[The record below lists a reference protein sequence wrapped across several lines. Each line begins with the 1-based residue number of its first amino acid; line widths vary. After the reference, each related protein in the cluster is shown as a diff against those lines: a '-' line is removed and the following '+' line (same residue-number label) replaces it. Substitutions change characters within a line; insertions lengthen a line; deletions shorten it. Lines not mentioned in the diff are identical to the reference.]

1 MQMFPPVELV
11 EVLEAFEKK
20 PPETVR
26 TNTLK
31 VYCLEYLV
39 YQWFQYHTVHN
50 FLFTLAS
57 NNILHIDIRLSSA

>member
-1 MQMFPPVELV
+1 MFPPVELV

-20 PPETVR
+20 PPETLR

-39 YQWFQYHTVHN
+39 YQWFQYYTVHN
-50 FLFTLAS
+50 FLFTTTTTTTTKPFS
-57 NNILHIDIRLSSA
+57 PKQVGVG